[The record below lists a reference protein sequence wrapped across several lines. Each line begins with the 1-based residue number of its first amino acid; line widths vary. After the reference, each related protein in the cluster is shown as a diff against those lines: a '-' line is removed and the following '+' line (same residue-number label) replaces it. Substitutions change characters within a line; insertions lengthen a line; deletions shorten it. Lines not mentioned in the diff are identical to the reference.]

1 MPNKPIYPPQE
12 HVLRLAALIF
22 DLGERQEFNAPLL
35 TIADAVRALGERQ
48 KKALPTYTY
57 KHEIDAAEQDIVDTE
72 AWLAVHALYAEQ
84 ADTIPPS
91 SDTNPES
98 EQSAEGLG
106 SIQPEEQRKLIV
118 GVDFASGES
127 IQTITFSEQVG
138 NERKL
143 LTSMQM
149 KPGED
154 PRAFVCRL
162 AESDACKPLARALS
176 QALDIADTLI
186 ASNLEIGDGCL
197 P

>member
-98 EQSAEGLG
+98 
-106 SIQPEEQRKLIV
+106 
-118 GVDFASGES
+118 